1 MHEPAKPISKER
13 IVLMAPLNPFILE
26 FQFTIDGQ
34 SHDQALERLV
44 DEVIKLADSDG
55 DGRPSWKEVTSGK
68 RFKYGQFGNLAINNE
83 NDHKQIV
90 ERYDIDRDTV
100 VDRSELPRFLTRN
113 AGGSR
118 SFSIRGTADYRDTN
132 RRGAPTWQTIDAD
145 DDGAISAA
153 ERSAAAGLL
162 HSRDTD
168 DDEILLSGDLN
179 PRAALADPS
188 MMTERR
194 RRGAEAARLAGP
206 HADWDNLW
214 LALERDYSG
223 GENLQADSFPLT
235 PQLFTQLDK
244 NADGRVDRKEI
255 RELEHVPPHV
265 VIAVDFGRE
274 LKADTPTDGAPEET
288 GDRGQETEGEQN
300 ETPQPAQPQTPR
312 MRLVHVADELAGSGQ
327 SLVEQ
332 PNRLTLSLGGMTLT
346 IYTNDTVASDDF
358 EARANQALM
367 MFDANKDGYIVKA
380 EVPEGVQA
388 QFGQFE
394 AVDAD
399 EDGKAFAGE
408 IAAYLSQQQAAMRA
422 QIHARASDREDA
434 LFAVLDANHDERLDS
449 RELQGAA
456 ERLATLDR
464 DGDSLVTPEDIP
476 EAMVIG
482 LARGSLENME
492 ALFTAPAAIVRGP
505 SEDAPRWFTSMDAN
519 GDGAISPREFLG
531 LPEKFAEYDTD
542 GNGLLE
548 VAEVSSDSSPTA
560 ADSER
565 AE

>member
-1 MHEPAKPISKER
+1 
-13 IVLMAPLNPFILE
+13 
-26 FQFTIDGQ
+26 
-34 SHDQALERLV
+34 
-44 DEVIKLADSDG
+44 
-55 DGRPSWKEVTSGK
+55 
-68 RFKYGQFGNLAINNE
+68 
-83 NDHKQIV
+83 
-90 ERYDIDRDTV
+90 
-100 VDRSELPRFLTRN
+100 
-113 AGGSR
+113 
-118 SFSIRGTADYRDTN
+118 
-132 RRGAPTWQTIDAD
+132 
-145 DDGAISAA
+145 
-153 ERSAAAGLL
+153 
-162 HSRDTD
+162 
-168 DDEILLSGDLN
+168 
-179 PRAALADPS
+179 
-188 MMTERR
+188 
-194 RRGAEAARLAGP
+194 
-206 HADWDNLW
+206 
-214 LALERDYSG
+214 
-223 GENLQADSFPLT
+223 
-235 PQLFTQLDK
+235 
-244 NADGRVDRKEI
+244 
-255 RELEHVPPHV
+255 
-265 VIAVDFGRE
+265 
-274 LKADTPTDGAPEET
+274 
-288 GDRGQETEGEQN
+288 
-300 ETPQPAQPQTPR
+300 